1 MTLNQ
6 NTPAK
11 QGRTHYIRPA
21 LVAVLVGASIFLSA
35 FFLISPDASSER
47 LFGGISLLQDVSS
60 RSAVPEDEAS
70 DSGEKNL
77 ARYDFRLTATDT
89 FFSTMSVFNL
99 TGPEI
104 NEIADKA
111 KAIYDLSRIKEDTVL
126 RVFSDKDKWQRIEYG
141 LSAYETLVVENTA
154 QGVIARKEELPHETR
169 VATVVGTIESSLY
182 EAGLGAG
189 ADPELIMNLS
199 DIFAWE
205 IDFASDIQKGDS
217 FNILYEAT
225 FVEGKP
231 VASGKVLAAEMLNN
245 GKTYTAVY
253 FEENGQKGGYYDAE
267 GRSLRRA
274 LLKSPLR
281 FRRITS
287 YFTKKRYHPILRRFR
302 PHHGIDYAAPVG
314 TPVESAGSGKVRF
327 AGWRNGYGNTIEIR
341 HNNSYSTVYAHL
353 SRIAKGIRPG
363 ASVEQGDVV
372 GYVGSTGISTG
383 PHLHYEVRV
392 AGRLV
397 NPLSIRS
404 MPTKAIAKSEMER
417 FNSVKHGLVARLADS
432 RMVVASNPKEV
443 ASAGN
448 N

>member
-1 MTLNQ
+1 M
-6 NTPAK
+6 PAK
-11 QGRTHYIRPA
+11 NGNTYYIRPA
-21 LVAVLVGASIFLSA
+21 FIALLVGTALFLSA
-35 FFLISPDASSER
+35 FFLLSPDASSER
-47 LFGGISLLQDVSS
+47 LLRGVSAS
-60 RSAVPEDEAS
+60 NGVFSGNGASKNEAV
-70 DSGEKNL
+70 DSGEKAL
-77 ARYDFRLTATDT
+77 TRYDFRLTATDT
-89 FFSTMSVFNL
+89 FFSVMSVFNL
-99 TGPEI
+99 TGIEI
-104 NEIADKA
+104 NEIAGKS
-111 KAIYDLSRIKEDTVL
+111 KGVYDLSRIKEGAVL
-126 RVFSDKDKWQRIEYG
+126 RVFSGKDKWQSIEYD

-154 QGVIARKEELPHETR
+154 QGIIAGKKELPHETR
-169 VATVVGTIESSLY
+169 VTTVAGTIESSLY

-205 IDFASDIQKGDS
+205 IDFASDIQKGDT

-225 FVEGKP
+225 FVEGTP
-231 VASGKVLAAEMLNN
+231 VASGKVLAAEMINN
-245 GKTYTAVY
+245 GKHYAAVY
-253 FEENGQKGGYYDAE
+253 FEENGQKGGYYDAD

-287 YFTKKRYHPILRRFR
+287 YFTKKRFHPILKRYR

-314 TPVESAGSGKVRF
+314 TPVESAGSGKVLF
-327 AGWRNGYGNTIEIR
+327 AGWRSGYGNTIEIR
-341 HNNSYSTVYAHL
+341 HNNSYATVYAHL
-353 SRIAKGIRPG
+353 SRIAKGVRTG
-363 ASVEQGDVV
+363 ASVDQGDVV

-404 MPTKAIAKSEMER
+404 MPTKAIAKSEMGR
-417 FNSVKHGLVARLADS
+417 FNSAKQGLMARLADS
-432 RMVVASNPKEV
+432 RIVVASNPKEA
-443 ASAGN
+443 ASGGN